1 MPVDSMSMN
10 QGYWSSEAIGAG
22 SGISE
27 ATARAAAQEEA
38 EQWTA
43 TGETPGV
50 MLRYRSNYADRTI
63 GRDLHE
69 DVRRFA
75 L

>member
-10 QGYWSSEAIGAG
+10 QGYWSSEAI
-22 SGISE
+22 SGGGGGI
-27 ATARAAAQEEA
+27 TEA
-38 EQWTA
+38 EAQPIVQQWTPA
-43 TGETPGV
+43 AETPGV
-50 MLRYRSNYADRTI
+50 MSRYRSNFADRTV